1 MTERHRPAPAPKPQ
15 PLPEAA
21 PVEEKLLEPSEPA
34 AETIEK
40 EQDGSHLEAYLPA
53 SPSADAQAE
62 REAPA
67 PPRVAYG
74 IRSARLVDTHGRR
87 ATVVLR
93 GEDEARE
100 IDLDPDCDAAVVRE
114 ALETGERVMVEADE
128 DGAWVVVGILRSRK
142 PEKISLSAEVIEIE
156 ADREV
161 TIRSGRGA
169 MRIRED
175 GEIEVVGSRISA
187 ASRGLFRLVGR
198 MLRLN

>member
-1 MTERHRPAPAPKPQ
+1 MSDSRRPVPAPKPQ
-15 PLPEAA
+15 PIVEKAPLEEPLPE
-21 PVEEKLLEPSEPA
+21 EER
-34 AETIEK
+34 
-40 EQDGSHLEAYLPA
+40 DGSHLEAYLPA
-53 SPSADAQAE
+53 SDRAVEPASASPAPAAPSAQ
-62 REAPA
+62 
-67 PPRVAYG
+67 G
-74 IRSARLVDTHGRR
+74 IRSARLVDAHGRK
-87 ATVVLR
+87 ATVVVR

-100 IDLDPDCDAAVVRE
+100 IDLDPDCDAAVVSE
-114 ALETGERVMVEADE
+114 ALVTGERVMVEADE

-142 PEKISLSAEVIEIE
+142 PEKITLSAEVVEID

-175 GEIEVVGSRISA
+175 GEIELVGSRISA